1 MPNEQR
7 AKALT
12 KLVKYTGRSLPCTF
26 IENISLYVPELKY
39 LVTRARGVYKP
50 KGSEYA
56 LSVKIIADSQY
67 GDKDSISYLQDGRWS
82 ITYSPPTSP
91 NDRSAMSDKNALLR
105 CMSDKVPLVVLERL
119 TDKNDKLQGCTYKIL
134 GLGLIES
141 YNSDEDRFVIVGIDD
156 SSLME
161 ISQILDTEDASQ
173 EVQLYAHLS
182 DEFQL
187 FIEEKRVSYTVTS
200 PQRDSAFRGLVLREY
215 DYKCA
220 VCCLKVQLAGL
231 SEVTAAHIVPKEWNG
246 TDNPRNGLA
255 LCRTHHWAFD
265 NGLFTLTDDYR
276 ITLSPVLLHAD
287 TSNFDLMAM
296 EGRQISLPSN
306 KAVWP
311 HKDALEWHR
320 SIVWKQGVTPP
331 SIGQVGELE

>member
-12 KLVKYTGRSLPCTF
+12 KLVKYTGRSLPCTY

-56 LSVKIIADSQY
+56 LSVKIIADSRY
-67 GDKDSISYLQDGRWS
+67 GNKDSISYLQDGRWS

-91 NDRSAMSDKNALLR
+91 NDRSAMSDKNALLK

-119 TDKNDKLQGCTYKIL
+119 TDKYDKLQGCTYKIL

-161 ISQILDTEDASQ
+161 ISQIPDTEDASQ

-187 FIEEKRVSYTVTS
+187 FIEEKRVSYTATS
-200 PQRDSAFRGLVLREY
+200 PQRDSAFRRLVLREY
-215 DYKCA
+215 DYTCA
-220 VCCLKVQLAGL
+220 VCGLKVQLGGL
-231 SEVTAAHIVPKEWNG
+231 SEVTAAHIVPKEQNS
-246 TDNPRNGLA
+246 TDDPRNGLA

-276 ITLSPVLLHAD
+276 ITLSPVLMIAD
-287 TSNFDLMAM
+287 TNNFDLMNM
-296 EGRQISLPSN
+296 DGKQILLPN
-306 KAVWP
+306 NEAICPPKEVL
-311 HKDALEWHR
+311 DWHR
-320 SIVWKQGVTPP
+320 SNVWKQSANHLST
-331 SIGQVGELE
+331 QEADELE